1 MSEKQTDDLKEKTI
15 GGTEILNLHLSD
27 IFKDK
32 KKLTRKNLI
41 NKIIIGAK
49 QLAGPKK
56 MVKIQLNGSW
66 CKYFIINKG
75 TFKKNDISKYGT
87 LDEKGL
93 FVFST
98 DQTVEPIAQEENE
111 ENEQK
116 EKEQKQD
123 EKDQVL
129 VFVNSE

>member
-1 MSEKQTDDLKEKTI
+1 ML
-15 GGTEILNLHLSD
+15 
-27 IFKDK
+27 
-32 KKLTRKNLI
+32 
-41 NKIIIGAK
+41 
-49 QLAGPKK
+49 
-56 MVKIQLNGSW
+56 
-66 CKYFIINKG
+66 FIINKG